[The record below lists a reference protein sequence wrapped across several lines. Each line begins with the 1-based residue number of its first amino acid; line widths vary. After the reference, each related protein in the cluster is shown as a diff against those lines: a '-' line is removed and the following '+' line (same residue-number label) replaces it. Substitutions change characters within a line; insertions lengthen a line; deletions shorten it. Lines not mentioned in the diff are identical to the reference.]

1 MKHLSVNLNAFGKD
15 AEAAAQPQEHASF
28 DELIKG
34 AYKQDFD
41 ARVQAILDRRFKTAN
56 AELAAV
62 RPVMA
67 LLRQRYNIPDGANS
81 AGAVLDALKHDE
93 PYWTAAAD
101 AVGMPPAQY
110 RRLMQAEAESKELRA
125 MLSAQQ
131 TRQRRNELYRQL
143 NEQAE
148 QLQEQY
154 PDFDLAAELRENP
167 RFGMLLSR
175 GIDMRTAYQVCHQ
188 DEILSQTA
196 QQAESLTLDKVRAN
210 RARPVENGR
219 GGTQPVKL
227 GSDPSKWTRE
237 QFREVGRR
245 VSRGERIVL

>member
-93 PYWTAAAD
+93 PY
-101 AVGMPPAQY
+101 
-110 RRLMQAEAESKELRA
+110 
-125 MLSAQQ
+125 
-131 TRQRRNELYRQL
+131 
-143 NEQAE
+143 
-148 QLQEQY
+148 
-154 PDFDLAAELRENP
+154 
-167 RFGMLLSR
+167 
-175 GIDMRTAYQVCHQ
+175 
-188 DEILSQTA
+188 
-196 QQAESLTLDKVRAN
+196 
-210 RARPVENGR
+210 
-219 GGTQPVKL
+219 
-227 GSDPSKWTRE
+227 
-237 QFREVGRR
+237 
-245 VSRGERIVL
+245 